1 MLLLSK
7 EDFPKAS
14 YYILAYILLAR
25 AQSISLTQLQG
36 NCTFRRVAMCLVIK
50 IRVVL
55 LRRRMT
61 IGNKIAISYIR
72 RKLTCYFSSKRETKH
87 NNEVQNECE
96 RNYQDCSQP
105 ELSESQRRK
114 FLKSSGKLL
123 LQGVTNTSSS
133 SNICNSI

>member
-1 MLLLSK
+1 
-7 EDFPKAS
+7 
-14 YYILAYILLAR
+14 
-25 AQSISLTQLQG
+25 
-36 NCTFRRVAMCLVIK
+36 MCLVIK

-133 SNICNSI
+133 SNICNSIYIACTLTGSSLGLEQTGSFPPWTVKMRNFFEELFGFILT